1 MGYKAGM
8 THVVRDVERPGSKL
22 HKKEVVEC
30 VSIVETPPMVVVGLV
45 GYIETPKGLRALT
58 TVWACHLSEECKRR
72 FYRNWYRSKRKA
84 FTKYEAKRAS
94 DQGQEQMKVELD
106 RIRNYCHVV
115 RAICHTQV
123 SKTAVNQRKA
133 HIMEIQI
140 NGGSISDKVDF
151 TVGMFEQELR
161 VNAVFKFEETID
173 VIGVTKGHGVQGVV
187 SRWGVTRLPRKTH
200 RGLRKVACIGAWHP
214 ARVQF
219 QVPRH
224 GQCGY
229 HHRTEMNKKIYRVGL
244 GDDKAN
250 ASTESDITEKQ
261 ITPMGGFPHYG
272 IVKNDYLMIKGMI
285 VGPKKR
291 VITLRKSLLPQ
302 ISRVALEKVNIKFID
317 TASKR
322 GHGRFQTS
330 EEKKKFY
337 GPRKKDAETQAA

>member
-1 MGYKAGM
+1 
-8 THVVRDVERPGSKL
+8 
-22 HKKEVVEC
+22 
-30 VSIVETPPMVVVGLV
+30 
-45 GYIETPKGLRALT
+45 
-58 TVWACHLSEECKRR
+58 
-72 FYRNWYRSKRKA
+72 
-84 FTKYEAKRAS
+84 
-94 DQGQEQMKVELD
+94 MKVELD
-106 RIRNYCHVV
+106 RIRQYCQVV

-123 SKTAVNQRKA
+123 SKTPLGQRKA

-140 NGGSISDKVDF
+140 NGGSIPDKVEF
-151 TVGMFEQELR
+151 IVGMFEQELK
-161 VNAVFKFEETID
+161 VNAVFQNEETID
-173 VIGVTKGHGVQGVV
+173 VIGVTRGHGVQGVV

-229 HHRTEMNKKIYRVGL
+229 HHRTEMNKKIYRIGL
-244 GDDKAN
+244 GSDKAN

-272 IVKNDYLMIKGMI
+272 CVNNDYLMLKGMI

-291 VITLRKSLLPQ
+291 VITLRKSLLPRV
-302 ISRVALEKVNIKFID
+302 SRVALENVNLKFID
-317 TASKR
+317 TSSKT

-330 EEKKKFY
+330 EEKKRFF
-337 GPRKKDAETQAA
+337 GPRKKDAETLAA